1 MASVLTDLEHFEF
14 YSTYEKQFAVQ
25 RIMYRC
31 NDIIDSGLIPPTP
44 EEGALPLPLVAQG
57 VLRIPNAGEGMR
69 MGEGFLHECIE
80 AARVMTPPEAALF
93 ITGRLVYNR

>member
-31 NDIIDSGLIPPTP
+31 NDIIDSVLRSRTP

-57 VLRIPNAGEGMR
+57 VLRIPDAGEGMR
-69 MGEGFLHECIE
+69 TDEWFLHECID
-80 AARVMTPPEAALF
+80 AARVMPPLEAALF